1 MAMGALVDLVLSCL
15 PHPTVSS
22 AATLAATQGAGYD
35 GEDRLSALPDGLLH
49 EVVARLPIRDA
60 VRTATLSARW
70 CNVWRAAP
78 LVLFDEHISASTKPE
93 HVVAISSVLA
103 GHAGPFRT
111 VHLDGCGFADHEAEI
126 AQWTRI
132 LADRGV
138 ENLVLVS
145 LPRPVDLALPAGIL
159 RCAKLRRLYLGFWKF
174 PDTTDI
180 LDGVADF
187 PELRELAILAILME
201 DRDLDRILASSP
213 ALEKLGLV
221 MSYRLPKH
229 FCLFGQNL
237 NCVIFY
243 ESTAIEVVVAEAP
256 CLERLVLWEMEPYSE
271 IDESEDSHVG
281 VRIVQGAPA
290 LKVLGYLDTRVH
302 QLRFGDNTTVIKV
315 QAGTKAS
322 PICRVPSVKILAIK
336 VNFNVFAEV
345 QILPNLL
352 GCFPSIE
359 VLHIESA
366 VPDAS
371 GDVHNPEFFQEISP
385 IECVQLQI
393 RKVFIYNFQGYDSE
407 MAFLKYLALRAKQM
421 QKLTLVLPYE
431 KLDSEGENKIG
442 VVLGDLLDLE
452 WASEACTVFLLRP
465 AAKFVCCFHRAF
477 DLSIED
483 PFLLND
489 GKELF
494 SVIKER
500 EQDAS

>member
-1 MAMGALVDLVLSCL
+1 MGALVNLVLSCL

-22 AATLAATQGAGYD
+22 AATLSAAQGAGHD

-49 EVVARLPIRDA
+49 EVVTRLPIRDA

-70 CNVWRAAP
+70 RNVWRAAP

-93 HVVAISSVLA
+93 HVAAISSVLA
-103 GHAGPFRT
+103 GHTGPFRT
-111 VHLDGCGFADHEAEI
+111 
-126 AQWTRI
+126 
-132 LADRGV
+132 GV

-180 LDGVADF
+180 PDGVADF

-201 DRDLDRILASSP
+201 DRDLDRVLASSP
-213 ALEKLGLV
+213 ALEKLALV

-243 ESTAIEVVVAEAP
+243 ESTAVEVVVAEAP

-302 QLRFGDNTTVIKV
+302 QLRFGDNTTVIK
-315 QAGTKAS
+315 AGTKAS

-352 GCFPSIE
+352 RCFPSIE

-371 GDVHNPEFFQEISP
+371 GDDHNPEFFEEISP
-385 IECVQLQI
+385 IECVQLHI
-393 RKVFIYNFQGYDSE
+393 KKVFLYKFQGHDSE
-407 MAFLKYLALRAKQM
+407 MAFLKYLVLRAKQM

-452 WASEACTVFLLRP
+452 WASQACTVLLLRP
-465 AAKFVCCFHRAF
+465 AAKLVCCIHRAF

>member
-1 MAMGALVDLVLSCL
+1 MGALVNLVLSCL
-15 PHPTVSS
+15 PYPTVSS
-22 AATLAATQGAGYD
+22 AATLSATQGAGHD

-70 CNVWRAAP
+70 RNVWRAAP
-78 LVLFDEHISASTKPE
+78 LVLFDEHISASTKPK
-93 HVVAISSVLA
+93 HVAAISSVLA
-103 GHAGPFRT
+103 LQLRRPR
-111 VHLDGCGFADHEAEI
+111 AEI

-159 RCAKLRRLYLGFWKF
+159 RCAKLRRLYLGFWNF

-180 LDGVADF
+180 PDGVADF
-187 PELRELAILAILME
+187 PELRELAVLAILME

-213 ALEKLGLV
+213 ALEKLALV

-243 ESTAIEVVVAEAP
+243 ESTAVEVVVAEAP
-256 CLERLVLWEMEPYSE
+256 CLERLVLWEMKPYSE

-302 QLRFGDNTTVIKV
+302 QLRFGDNTTVIKL

-352 GCFPSIE
+352 RCFPSIE

-371 GDVHNPEFFQEISP
+371 GDDHNPEFFEEISP
-385 IECVQLQI
+385 IECVQLHI
-393 RKVFIYNFQGYDSE
+393 KKVFLYKFQGHDSE
-407 MAFLKYLALRAKQM
+407 MAFLKYLVLRAKQM

-452 WASEACTVFLLRP
+452 WASQACTVLLLRP
-465 AAKFVCCFHRAF
+465 AAKLVCCIHRAF

-494 SVIKER
+494 SVIKRER
-500 EQDAS
+500 TGCKLKPEQHG

>member
-1 MAMGALVDLVLSCL
+1 MGALVNLVLSCL

-22 AATLAATQGAGYD
+22 AATLSAAQGAGHD

-70 CNVWRAAP
+70 RNVWRAAP
-78 LVLFDEHISASTKPE
+78 LVLFDEHISASTKPK
-93 HVVAISSVLA
+93 HVAAISSVLA
-103 GHAGPFRT
+103 LQLRRPR
-111 VHLDGCGFADHEAEI
+111 AEI

-159 RCAKLRRLYLGFWKF
+159 RCAKLRRLYLGFWNF

-180 LDGVADF
+180 PDGVADF
-187 PELRELAILAILME
+187 PELRELAVLAILME

-213 ALEKLGLV
+213 ALEKLALV

-243 ESTAIEVVVAEAP
+243 ESTAV
-256 CLERLVLWEMEPYSE
+256 
-271 IDESEDSHVG
+271 EDS
-281 VRIVQGAPA
+281 RIVQGAPA

-302 QLRFGDNTTVIKV
+302 QLRFGDNTTVIKL

-352 GCFPSIE
+352 RCFPSIE

-371 GDVHNPEFFQEISP
+371 GDDHNPEFFEEISP
-385 IECVQLQI
+385 IECVQLHI
-393 RKVFIYNFQGYDSE
+393 KKVFLYKFQGHDSE
-407 MAFLKYLALRAKQM
+407 MAFLKYLVLRAKQM

-452 WASEACTVFLLRP
+452 WASQACTVLLLRP
-465 AAKFVCCFHRAF
+465 AAKLVCCIHRAF

-494 SVIKER
+494 SVIKRER
-500 EQDAS
+500 TGCKLKPEQHG